1 MATKR
6 SVGALLTTSLTDIY
20 EVPANKRAEWLLVYI
35 TNTAGST
42 ESVTITYYDDSK
54 TASLPVLDGYSLS
67 AKEFFQLGG
76 QYNEFIMMEAGDKIQ
91 ASATSP
97 ATILISVVEHNAT
110 AARNED

>member
-6 SVGALLTTSLTDIY
+6 SLGKALTTSLTDIY

-42 ESVTITYYDDSK
+42 ETVTVTYYDASE
-54 TASLPVLDGYSLS
+54 TASLPVLDAYSLS

-76 QYNEFIMMEAGDKIQ
+76 NYNEFIMMEAGDKIQ
-91 ASATSP
+91 ASATAN
-97 ATILISVVEHNAT
+97 ATILVSVLEHNAT
-110 AARNED
+110 AVRGE